1 MVLMMAAIGA
11 GLVQAPLDISRRR
24 MTSNWVCHVLVV
36 SDICLRSLFRY
47 GEDDCGL
54 LEAKVDLMGLLG

>member
-1 MVLMMAAIGA
+1 
-11 GLVQAPLDISRRR
+11 